1 MILARVLARSIERYA
16 PKDALLHI
24 LHSGSAKQANHKSS
38 KGLMALSLEVYG
50 LDSVTIKFLYK
61 HSFCHE
67 ELLVEALT
75 KGFGDYDG
83 GVKASTCAV

>member
-1 MILARVLARSIERYA
+1 
-16 PKDALLHI
+16 
-24 LHSGSAKQANHKSS
+24 
-38 KGLMALSLEVYG
+38 MALSLEVYD
-50 LDSVTIKFLYK
+50 LYSVTIKFLYK